1 MFYVYLFLPPSPSYL
16 FLSLFIYY
24 SLLPPLLSFSLCL
37 LIPLQETDAGVHESL
52 PIWAMDELTRNSQ
65 MILQMLH
72 FGAYQE
78 ILGVDGAKPIG

>member
-1 MFYVYLFLPPSPSYL
+1 
-16 FLSLFIYY
+16 
-24 SLLPPLLSFSLCL
+24 
-37 LIPLQETDAGVHESL
+37 
-52 PIWAMDELTRNSQ
+52 MDELTRNSQ